1 MKILKLLN
9 KLLNKL
15 FKLNNSNSDLDYEEM
30 KMQLGKLLD
39 INSTKI
45 NSSNINDY
53 EFKVFSQWGEDGI
66 INYLI
71 KNLHIENEVF
81 VEFGVENYKE
91 SNTRFLLKN
100 SNWTGLI
107 IDNSKKNIEEIKR
120 DPIYWQ
126 YTLKAVC
133 EFIDR
138 DNINIILEN
147 NLSIKKIGLLSID
160 IDGNDYWI
168 WEVIN
173 SVDPSIV
180 IIEYNSILG
189 IDKSLVVPYK
199 KNFNRTKAHHSNIYY
214 GASLLAINKLA
225 ERKGYVFVGCNSAG
239 NNAFFIKSDLQ
250 NDKIKKKN
258 IKDGYFDRKFRESRD
273 KDYKKIYLSS
283 QKEKEIISDLKF
295 EEV

>member
-9 KLLNKL
+9 KLL
-15 FKLNNSNSDLDYEEM
+15 KLNNSNSDLDYEDM

-71 KNLHIENEVF
+71 KNLQIENEVF

>member
-1 MKILKLLN
+1 MKIL